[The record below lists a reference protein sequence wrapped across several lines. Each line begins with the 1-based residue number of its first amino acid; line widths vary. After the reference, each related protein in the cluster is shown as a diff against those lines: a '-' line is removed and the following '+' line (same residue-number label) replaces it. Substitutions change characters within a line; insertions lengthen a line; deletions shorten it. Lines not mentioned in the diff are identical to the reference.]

1 MEIEKVINELK
12 VDFKDDITEFSIQFG
27 DHVIRI
33 KRESLQDIVRF
44 LKKTP
49 HNFAMLLDLTCVDYI
64 GEEPRFEMVYHL
76 YSISNKNRLRLKIR
90 LDENDL
96 KIDSLTSFW
105 GNANWLEREVFDMYG
120 VRFNGHPDLR
130 RLFMYDGFEGY
141 PLRKDYPL
149 RKRQPII
156 PMRNEDAD

>member
-33 KRESLQDIVRF
+33 KRESLQDIVRY

-49 HNFAMLLDLTCVDYI
+49 HNFSMLLDLTCVDYI
-64 GEEPRFEMVYHL
+64 GEKLRFEMVYHL